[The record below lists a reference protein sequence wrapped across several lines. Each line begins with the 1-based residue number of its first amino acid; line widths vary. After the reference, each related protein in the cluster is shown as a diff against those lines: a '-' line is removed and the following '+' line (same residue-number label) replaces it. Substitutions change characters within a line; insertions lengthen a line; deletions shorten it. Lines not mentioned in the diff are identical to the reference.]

1 MTPLVLWIVTLAV
14 SYLIGSIPTG
24 YLLVRIFQHQD
35 VRETGSGNI
44 GATNV
49 ARSGG
54 TVLGTATLLLDVLK
68 GLLAVVLAQ
77 HMAQWTGFPNGYQLE
92 AIAGLFAVL
101 GHIFPVWLRFSGGKG
116 VATALGVFFAMMP
129 LTALT
134 ALGIFAI
141 IFAITRYVSLASII
155 GAACLGILSVI
166 FDTRRDLIVEL
177 VYLTLPVLVI
187 AKHHG
192 NISRLLARTE
202 PKFGV
207 KHAA

>member
-1 MTPLVLWIVTLAV
+1 MTPLILWIVTLTIA
-14 SYLIGSIPTG
+14 YFIGSIPTG
-24 YLLVRIFQHQD
+24 YLLVRVFHQQD

-49 ARSGG
+49 ARTGG
-54 TVLGTATLLLDVLK
+54 TALGVATLVLDVLK
-68 GLLAVVLAQ
+68 GVLAVVFAQ
-77 HMAQWTGFPNGYQLE
+77 HMAQWSGFPNGYKLE

-101 GHIFPVWLRFSGGKG
+101 GHIFSVWLRFEGGKG

-134 ALGIFAI
+134 AVIIFAI
-141 IFAITRYVSLASII
+141 VFAITRYVSLASIV
-155 GAACLGILSVI
+155 GAACLGIMSVI
-166 FDTRRDLIVEL
+166 FDTRRDLVVDL
-177 VYLTLPVLVI
+177 VYLALPILVI

-192 NISRLLARTE
+192 NISRLLSRTE

-207 KHAA
+207 KPTA

>member
-14 SYLIGSIPTG
+14 AYLIGSIPTG
-24 YLLVRIFQHQD
+24 YLLIRVFHQQD

-49 ARSGG
+49 ARTGG
-54 TVLGTATLLLDVLK
+54 TALGVATLLLDVLK
-68 GLLAVVLAQ
+68 GVLAVVFAQ
-77 HMAQWTGFPNGYQLE
+77 HMAQWSGFPNGYELE
-92 AIAGLFAVL
+92 AVAGLFAVL
-101 GHIFPVWLRFSGGKG
+101 GHIFSVWLRFEGGKG

-134 ALGIFAI
+134 AVIIFGVV
-141 IFAITRYVSLASII
+141 FAITRYVSLASII
-155 GAACLGILSVI
+155 AAACLGIMSVI
-166 FDTRRDLIVEL
+166 FDTRRQLVVDI
-177 VYLTLPVLVI
+177 VYLALPIVVI

-192 NISRLLARTE
+192 NISRLMSRTE

-207 KHAA
+207 KPAA

>member
-14 SYLIGSIPTG
+14 AYLIGSIPTG
-24 YLLVRIFQHQD
+24 YLLIRVFHQQD

-49 ARSGG
+49 ARTGG
-54 TVLGTATLLLDVLK
+54 TALGFATLVLDVLK
-68 GLLAVVLAQ
+68 GVLAVVFAQ
-77 HMAQWTGFPNGYQLE
+77 HMAQWSGFPNGYELE
-92 AIAGLFAVL
+92 AVAGLFAVL
-101 GHIFPVWLRFSGGKG
+101 GHIFSVWLRFEGGKG

-134 ALGIFAI
+134 AVIIFGVV
-141 IFAITRYVSLASII
+141 FAITRYVSLASII
-155 GAACLGILSVI
+155 AAACLGIMSVI
-166 FDTRRDLIVEL
+166 FDTRRQLVVDL
-177 VYLTLPVLVI
+177 VYLALPILVI

-192 NISRLLARTE
+192 NISRLMSRTE

-207 KHAA
+207 KPAA

>member
-14 SYLIGSIPTG
+14 AYLIGSIPTG
-24 YLLVRIFQHQD
+24 YLLIRVFHQQD

-49 ARSGG
+49 ARTGG
-54 TVLGTATLLLDVLK
+54 TALGVATLLLDVLK
-68 GLLAVVLAQ
+68 GVLAVVFAQ
-77 HMAQWTGFPNGYQLE
+77 HMAQWSGFPNGYELE
-92 AIAGLFAVL
+92 AVAGLFAVL
-101 GHIFPVWLRFSGGKG
+101 GHIFSVWLRFEGGKG

-134 ALGIFAI
+134 AVIIFGVV
-141 IFAITRYVSLASII
+141 FAITRYVSLASII
-155 GAACLGILSVI
+155 AAACLGIMSVI
-166 FDTRRDLIVEL
+166 FDTRRQLVVDL
-177 VYLTLPVLVI
+177 VYLALPIVVI

-192 NISRLLARTE
+192 NISRLMSRTE

-207 KHAA
+207 KPAA